1 MFADP
6 EFWVAVG
13 LFGFIAVLLYLKV
26 FSKIGVALDNRA
38 AEIRKQLEDA
48 RRLREEAEAILK
60 DYKRKQRDAER
71 EVEDIIAQAKRDAEA
86 YARETRVA
94 FEEMLKR
101 RAKLAEDKIAR
112 AEAQV
117 IDEVR
122 NRSVDIAVNA
132 AQQIIK
138 AQLTGAGANA
148 FVEDGIKAVG
158 AKLNS

>member
-1 MFADP
+1 MFSEP
-6 EFWVAVG
+6 EFWLAVALAAFIG
-13 LFGFIAVLLYLKV
+13 LLLYQKV
-26 FSKIGVALDNRA
+26 FNKIGAALDNRA
-38 AEIRKQLEDA
+38 VEIRKQLEDA
-48 RRLREEAEAILK
+48 RRLREEAETILK

-71 EVEDIIAQAKRDAEA
+71 EAEDIIAQAKRDAEA
-86 YARETRVA
+86 YARETRAA

-122 NRSVDIAVNA
+122 NRSVDIAIAA
-132 AQQIIK
+132 AQQLIK
-138 AQLTGAGANA
+138 TQLTGASADA
-148 FVEDGIKAVG
+148 FVDEGIKAVG

>member
-1 MFADP
+1 MFANP
-6 EFWVAVG
+6 EFWVAVALFVFVG
-13 LFGFIAVLLYLKV
+13 LLLYLKV
-26 FSKIGVALDNRA
+26 FNKLGAALDARA

-48 RRLREEAEAILK
+48 RRLREEAESILK

-71 EVEDIIAQAKRDAEA
+71 EAEEIVAQAKRDAES
-86 YARETRVA
+86 YARETRAA

-101 RAKLAEDKIAR
+101 RAKQAEDKIAR

-122 NRSVDIAVNA
+122 NRSVDIAVAA
-132 AQQIIK
+132 AQQII
-138 AQLTGAGANA
+138 ASQLNEANANA

>member
-1 MFADP
+1 MLADP

-13 LFGFIAVLLYLKV
+13 LVLFIALLLYLKV
-26 FSKIGVALDNRA
+26 FRKLGAALDSRA
-38 AEIRKQLEDA
+38 DEIRRQLEDA

-60 DYKRKQRDAER
+60 EYMRKQRDAER
-71 EVEDIIAQAKRDAEA
+71 EAEDIIAQAKRDAES
-86 YARETRVA
+86 YARETRAA

-122 NRSVDIAVNA
+122 NRAVDIAAAA
-132 AQQIIK
+132 AQEMIK
-138 AQLTGAGANA
+138 AQLSSESANA
-148 FVEDGIKAVG
+148 FIDGGIKTAG
-158 AKLNS
+158 IKLSS

>member
-1 MFADP
+1 
-6 EFWVAVG
+6 
-13 LFGFIAVLLYLKV
+13 
-26 FSKIGVALDNRA
+26 
-38 AEIRKQLEDA
+38 
-48 RRLREEAEAILK
+48 
-60 DYKRKQRDAER
+60 
-71 EVEDIIAQAKRDAEA
+71 
-86 YARETRVA
+86 VA

-138 AQLTGAGANA
+138 AQLTGASANA
-148 FVEDGIKAVG
+148 FVDDGIKAVG